1 MRAFLKKQIRC
12 LYLVLFFVAM
22 TFADARAADPWD
34 FLHDFELIP
43 ESVVSVDEHYVA
55 ALLHEPERD
64 LLAVVIF
71 TARCD
76 PDRCEIKQPAA
87 YSVFDTEGV
96 RIQQY
101 INPDEEEL
109 IHRISG
115 GKIA

>member
-1 MRAFLKKQIRC
+1 MRAHLRKQIIGLC
-12 LYLVLFFVAM
+12 LPFFFLAM
-22 TFADARAADPWD
+22 TWGGAGAADPWD

-76 PDRCEIKQPAA
+76 ADRCSVKEPAA

-96 RIQQY
+96 KIQQY
-101 INPDEEEL
+101 INPQEEEL
-109 IHRISG
+109 IHRITG
-115 GKIA
+115 GKAA